1 MDCIYSP
8 RLIENESGAR
18 MAAVDQSA
26 KSWVSGALRDDR
38 RKSVKPS

>member
-26 KSWVSGALRDDR
+26 KILG
-38 RKSVKPS
+38 